1 MKLSSDTLGGDL
13 IHCHSTL
20 RDEGVGESLR
30 MDWWFDCE
38 MAQSGK
44 TKSKKQNSIAREVKE
59 QNGITREDLAALEKR
74 LANRPTVME
83 ASTKQQWIIGGV
95 LCIATA
101 LATWGITWWALGRTH
116 SEEDQKRDISLE
128 VGKQLGPIEAELSRQ
143 LSAQNDKISRIQG
156 ALGVAQNSKTTGSLQ
171 KFASMKAAELRKN
184 LPALAETVR
193 TAQESKTSLSLD
205 TILAIQKTLAQLNLD
220 NPASAQAAEAIINYA
235 SHLREI
241 SNLVPNAALA
251 RAVNCRVPFSA
262 PGVIYDQVIIT
273 GCTVDLDGRA
283 YVGALFENC
292 IVRYKGGALN
302 LRNVTFSNCLYVISL
317 PNTPSDPAK
326 RMVKSIL
333 SASSEKPSVTVNS
346 G

>member
-1 MKLSSDTLGGDL
+1 
-13 IHCHSTL
+13 
-20 RDEGVGESLR
+20 

-38 MAQSGK
+38 MVQPGK
-44 TKSKKQNSIAREVKE
+44 TKQKKQNGNARGNRE
-59 QNGITREDLAALEKR
+59 QNGITREDLAALEER
-74 LANRPTVME
+74 LANRPTVAG

-101 LATWGITWWALGRTH
+101 VATWGITWWALGRTH
-116 SEEDQKRDISLE
+116 NEEDQKRDIALE
-128 VGKQLGPIEAELSRQ
+128 VGKQLGPIQAELNRQ
-143 LSAQNDKISRIQG
+143 LSDQNEKISRIQG

-171 KFASMKAAELRKN
+171 KFASMKAPELRKN
-184 LPALAETVR
+184 LPALTEAVR
-193 TAQESKTSLSLD
+193 TAQESKSALSLD
-205 TILAIQKTLAQLNLD
+205 TVLSIQKTLAQLNLD
-220 NPASAQAAEAIINYA
+220 SPSSAQAAEAIINYA
-235 SHLREI
+235 SHLREMR
-241 SNLVPNAALA
+241 NLVPNAALA

-262 PGVIYDQVIIT
+262 PGIVYDQVIIK

-333 SASSEKPSVTVNS
+333 SASGEKPSVTVSS